1 MDSLPLTSPITAR
14 IESLPL
20 KWRVRVFTSLLTQW
34 TARSASAFRATRF
47 LLACSLLLEPIWS
60 LPCSAAPISLVADHV
75 PLRGGVATV
84 SSTPRNQ
91 PIPEKE
97 QLARLFGL
105 DTEPVAWGPLLE
117 KWHHLKAEIVHDLGV
132 VEQCRANGPCP
143 VPAQKLI
150 DLASEGASRSGRARV
165 GLINRAVNFAITPVS
180 DEAQWGVPDRWSGP
194 LETLRSRHG
203 DCEDYAI
210 LKYVALLEAGISK
223 EDLKI
228 VILKNRLPNEDHAA
242 VAARADGQWLILDN
256 RTLTLV
262 RDVDVARA
270 IPIFV
275 LDDDGV
281 RRFVGSSRDRRRLA
295 DSVPATLSSG
305 WAGGTLPSLQTALEV
320 KGREPI
326 AHQRRTPKDGAPP
339 VPIAGTKR

>member
-1 MDSLPLTSPITAR
+1 
-14 IESLPL
+14 
-20 KWRVRVFTSLLTQW
+20 
-34 TARSASAFRATRF
+34 
-47 LLACSLLLEPIWS
+47 
-60 LPCSAAPISLVADHV
+60 
-75 PLRGGVATV
+75 V
-84 SSTPRNQ
+84 S
-91 PIPEKE
+91 
-97 QLARLFGL
+97 
-105 DTEPVAWGPLLE
+105 
-117 KWHHLKAEIVHDLGV
+117 
-132 VEQCRANGPCP
+132 
-143 VPAQKLI
+143 AQKLI

-275 LDDDGV
+275 PDDDGV

-295 DSVPATLSSG
+295 DSVPATLSLGGPVVRFLLYKRLLRLRAESQSRTKEGLRMMVPLPFQSLARSG
-305 WAGGTLPSLQTALEV
+305 
-320 KGREPI
+320 R
-326 AHQRRTPKDGAPP
+326 
-339 VPIAGTKR
+339 

>member
-14 IESLPL
+14 IEPLPL

-91 PIPEKE
+91 P
-97 QLARLFGL
+97 
-105 DTEPVAWGPLLE
+105 
-117 KWHHLKAEIVHDLGV
+117 
-132 VEQCRANGPCP
+132 
-143 VPAQKLI
+143 
-150 DLASEGASRSGRARV
+150 
-165 GLINRAVNFAITPVS
+165 FAITPVS

-194 LETLRSRHG
+194 LETLRSRQG

-281 RRFVGSSRDRRRLA
+281 RRFARSSRDRRRLA

>member
-1 MDSLPLTSPITAR
+1 VFIRLLIQCAAHSANGF
-14 IESLPL
+14 
-20 KWRVRVFTSLLTQW
+20 RVTGL
-34 TARSASAFRATRF
+34 
-47 LLACSLLLEPIWS
+47 LLACSFLFEPSWS
-60 LPCSAAPISLVADHV
+60 LPCSAARASLVANYV
-75 PLRGGVATV
+75 SFRGDVRRA
-84 SSTPRNQ
+84 SSTPRNLPDQ
-91 PIPEKE
+91 ENGKIP
-97 QLARLFGL
+97 RLFGL
-105 DTEPVAWGPLLE
+105 DTEPVAWGTLLE
-117 KWHHLKAEIVHDLGV
+117 KWHRVKAESAHDLEV
-132 VEQCRANGPCP
+132 VEQCRASGPCS

-194 LETLRSRHG
+194 LETLRSKRG

-210 LKYVALLEAGISK
+210 LKYVALLEAGLSK
-223 EDLKI
+223 ADLKI

-262 RDVDVARA
+262 RDMDVARA

-281 RRFVGSSRDRRRLA
+281 RRFVRSTRDRRR
-295 DSVPATLSSG
+295 
-305 WAGGTLPSLQTALEV
+305 
-320 KGREPI
+320 
-326 AHQRRTPKDGAPP
+326 
-339 VPIAGTKR
+339 

>member
-1 MDSLPLTSPITAR
+1 
-14 IESLPL
+14 
-20 KWRVRVFTSLLTQW
+20 
-34 TARSASAFRATRF
+34 
-47 LLACSLLLEPIWS
+47 
-60 LPCSAAPISLVADHV
+60 
-75 PLRGGVATV
+75 
-84 SSTPRNQ
+84 
-91 PIPEKE
+91 
-97 QLARLFGL
+97 
-105 DTEPVAWGPLLE
+105 
-117 KWHHLKAEIVHDLGV
+117 
-132 VEQCRANGPCP
+132 
-143 VPAQKLI
+143 
-150 DLASEGASRSGRARV
+150 
-165 GLINRAVNFAITPVS
+165 VNFAITPVS

-194 LETLRSRHG
+194 LETLRSRQG

-275 LDDDGV
+275 PDDDGV

-295 DSVPATLSSG
+295 DSVPATLSLGGPVVRFLLYKRLLRLRAESQSRTKEGLRRMVPLPFQSLARSG
-305 WAGGTLPSLQTALEV
+305 
-320 KGREPI
+320 R
-326 AHQRRTPKDGAPP
+326 
-339 VPIAGTKR
+339 